1 MPPESRR
8 ARTARAG
15 VPAFFGHI
23 LGLGR
28 RTFSHMWRSQPG
40 HYMDIQPNRCTPML
54 CTGAVSPSHHCQV
67 HGRPLWLDGARAVG
81 PPTVPGMRGC
91 RAQGI
96 YGPNVK
102 ALAGGPAYT
111 EILCHGNKFGPSFF
125 HKAAPCAP
133 VCAHKAKRPTA
144 ERLWSGSGS
153 RFFLPNRA
161 EKMTTAPGFSGS
173 GF

>member
-54 CTGAVSPSHHCQV
+54 CTRAVSPSHHCQV

-91 RAQGI
+91 RAPRI

-102 ALAGGPAYT
+102 PLAGGPAYT
-111 EILCHGNKFGPSFF
+111 ENCATETSSAQVFPQGGPL
-125 HKAAPCAP
+125 
-133 VCAHKAKRPTA
+133 RPGVRPQGETPYGGEA
-144 ERLWSGSGS
+144 LER
-153 RFFLPNRA
+153 
-161 EKMTTAPGFSGS
+161 
-173 GF
+173 

>member
-28 RTFSHMWRSQPG
+28 RTFSHMWGSQPG

-54 CTGAVSPSHHCQV
+54 CTRAVSPSHHCQV
-67 HGRPLWLDGARAVG
+67 SGRPLWLDGARAVG

-91 RAQGI
+91 RAPRI

-102 ALAGGPAYT
+102 PLAGGPAYT
-111 EILCHGNKFGPSFF
+111 EILCHGNKFGPSFSTRRPL
-125 HKAAPCAP
+125 APRCAP
-133 VCAHKAKRPTA
+133 TRRNALR
-144 ERLWSGSGS
+144 RGGSG
-153 RFFLPNRA
+153 A
-161 EKMTTAPGFSGS
+161 VVVVDFSSPIGRKK
-173 GF
+173 

>member
-40 HYMDIQPNRCTPML
+40 HYMDIQPNRCTPIL

-67 HGRPLWLDGARAVG
+67 SGRPLWLDGARAGG

-91 RAQGI
+91 RAPRI

-111 EILCHGNKFGPSFF
+111 EILCHGNKFAPSLSTRRPL
-125 HKAAPCAP
+125 APGCAP
-133 VCAHKAKRPTA
+133 TRRNALR
-144 ERLWSGSGS
+144 RRGSG
-153 RFFLPNRA
+153 A
-161 EKMTTAPGFSGS
+161 VVVVDFSSPIGRKK
-173 GF
+173 